1 MANVMM
7 AMEGID
13 LLGDWVLLEEGQ
25 PDVPSCPAELEPLAK
40 LRLR

>member
-7 AMEGID
+7 AMESTD

-25 PDVPSCPAELEPLAK
+25 PNVPAYPAELEPLAK